1 MYNYTIECIRKI
13 LKDDYNHNN
22 PASSFFDLISCKMLL
37 SYKKNETIIRQMD
50 NVKYL
55 YFLLKGKVSV
65 INSISWTN
73 GDVID
78 TLVPLNIIGLTE
90 KLNNV
95 PRYTASVVANEHCVV
110 MRVDADEYIT
120 LISKDAGLCF
130 DTLKILGKIANNNMK
145 RSETGHIFHPKDRL
159 GYYLFSMAKNNIPYV
174 CESTRKEISAS
185 LYINLRTLY
194 RYLDSME
201 ENGYITIDKGKI
213 IVNDNNFKKLEE
225 RYVSTVI

>member
-1 MYNYTIECIRKI
+1 MHNYTIECIKKI
-13 LKDDYNHNN
+13 LKEDYNNNN
-22 PASSFFDLISCKMLL
+22 PAASFYDLISSKMLI
-37 SYKKNETIIRQMD
+37 SYKKNEIIIQQMD
-50 NVKYL
+50 DAEYL

-78 TLVPLNIIGLTE
+78 TLVPLNIMGLTE

-95 PRYTASVVANEHCVV
+95 PRYTASVVANEQCVV
-110 MRVDADEYIT
+110 MRVNADEYIT

-130 DTLKILGKIANNNMK
+130 DTLKMLGKIASHNMN
-145 RSETGHIFHPKDRL
+145 RAETGHIFHPQDRL
-159 GYYLFSMAKNNIPYV
+159 GYYLFSMAKNNTPYV
-174 CESTRKEISAS
+174 CESTRKELSAS

-201 ENGYITIDKGKI
+201 ENGYITIDKGKV
-213 IVNDNNFKKLEE
+213 IVDENNLKKLDV
-225 RYVSTVI
+225 RYGSVVL

>member
-1 MYNYTIECIRKI
+1 MHNYTIECIRKI

-22 PASSFFDLISCKMLL
+22 PAASFFDLISTKMLM
-37 SYKKNETIIRQMD
+37 SYKKNDVIIQQMD
-50 NVKYL
+50 EAKYF

-78 TLVPLNIIGLTE
+78 TLSPLNIMGLTE

-95 PRYTASVVANEHCVV
+95 PTYTASVVANEHCVV
-110 MRVDADEYIT
+110 MRVPADEYIS
-120 LISKDAGLCF
+120 LISKDAQLCF
-130 DTLKILGKIANNNMK
+130 DTLKLLGKITTHNMS
-145 RSETGHIFHPKDRL
+145 RAETGHIFYPLDRL
-159 GYYLFSMAKNNIPYV
+159 GYYLFSMARNNVPYV
-174 CESTRKEISAS
+174 CSATRKELSSS

-201 ENGYITIDKGKI
+201 ENGYISINKGKI
-213 IVNDNNFKKLEE
+213 VIDKENLKKLDE
-225 RYVSTVI
+225 RYGSIVL